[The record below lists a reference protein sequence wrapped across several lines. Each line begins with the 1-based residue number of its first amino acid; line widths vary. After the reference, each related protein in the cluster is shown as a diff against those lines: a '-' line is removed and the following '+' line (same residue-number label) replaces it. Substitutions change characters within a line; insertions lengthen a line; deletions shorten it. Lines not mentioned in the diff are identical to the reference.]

1 MSHSRRVVLAL
12 DVAARDAQSI
22 AAAVEL
28 AARLGAEV
36 LGLFLEDPR
45 LLRWADLPVARQV
58 SPWGKELEEVRLE
71 AQLQAMAAQA
81 RADLERAAQRLG
93 VAWRVQVLR
102 GEPEQALSEGQLQ
115 EDVWVIGTAGR
126 VMGLTVPTPSALR
139 LVLPEAARWVLLQPR
154 RVPFQHP
161 MVVLHP
167 QAHRLESVLDAA
179 LAWMESPSEPLTVL
193 MLGLGDDLVSRVQ
206 EWQVRHRALIRPVH
220 LKEITLEQL
229 AEVFGQSGCDGLV
242 VGADLPLLQG
252 AGLERLL
259 ALSRA
264 PVLLVR

>member
-1 MSHSRRVVLAL
+1 MSKSRRVILAL
-12 DVAARDAQSI
+12 DIAARDEESI

-58 SPWGKELEEVRLE
+58 SPWGKALEEVRLE
-71 AQLQAMAAQA
+71 AQLQALAAQA
-81 RADLERAAQRLG
+81 QAALEQAARRLG
-93 VAWRVQVLR
+93 VAWRAQVLR
-102 GEPEQALSEGQLQ
+102 GEPERALSEEVLQ
-115 EDVWVIGTAGR
+115 EDIWVIGTAGR

-154 RVPFQHP
+154 GRAFRHP

-167 QAHRLESVLDAA
+167 QARQPEAVLDTA
-179 LAWMESPSEPLTVL
+179 LAWMESRTEPLTVL
-193 MLGLGDDLVSRVQ
+193 MLGPGSELAARVQ
-206 EWQVRHRALIRPVH
+206 TWQAQQGVLVRPVH
-220 LKEITLEQL
+220 LEAATLEQL
-229 AEVFGQSGCDGLV
+229 AQVFGRSGCDGLV
-242 VGADLPLLQG
+242 LGADLPLLEG
-252 AGLERLL
+252 EGLSQLL